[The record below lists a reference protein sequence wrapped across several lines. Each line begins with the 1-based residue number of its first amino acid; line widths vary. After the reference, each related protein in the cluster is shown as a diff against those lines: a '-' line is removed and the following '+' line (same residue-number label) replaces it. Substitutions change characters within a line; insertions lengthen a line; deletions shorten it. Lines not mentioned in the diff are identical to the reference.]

1 MANITGSASE
11 KVFQIQRWLGLNE
24 NPDGDTKLKMGE
36 GAVMRNFRV
45 TRDGNL
51 QKRPGT
57 RHVLTI
63 VDDEEVEAV
72 WTGFVAGKERVM
84 AICNNELWSL
94 WNETE
99 TEGEYGWSA
108 VDIGPL
114 GTTNRPHM
122 FGFADKLYILTGS
135 KYMSWEGDP
144 EGAPAEVDGYVP
156 VVAVAVPPA
165 GGGELYEQVNK
176 LSTHR
181 KIHVSPDGTAVTFT
195 LPEEAK
201 TIEAV
206 KNLVDDSTIVGYT
219 LDTSGKTVTFDD
231 VNDLPEGP
239 STVEI
244 EYVVEDSYRSEVEGM
259 HFSETFNG
267 SQDTRVF
274 LYGDGSNVA
283 IYSDIDGNGQQSAEY
298 FPDQNVVRV
307 GEENTPITSLIRHYS
322 ALIAF
327 KSNSTYSIQYGNI
340 TLATG
345 DIIPAFYVTPINRSI
360 GCEAE
365 GQAQLVLNNAV
376 TLFGQDCYEWRNT
389 SRYGTVLTRDERQAK
404 RISDRVY
411 ATLHGFDTKSC
422 ITFDDNYHQEYY
434 VCSPDGNAL
443 VYGYAADAWY
453 VYTQFPMHRP
463 FSFHNELYYGST
475 DGRIVKVSTAYS
487 YDMPKEA
494 VAPATTPVAHPID
507 CYWESGSMAFGV
519 DYQRKNSAMLWIG
532 IKPDASASIDV
543 TVLTDKD
550 ATYVTKNVSYEM
562 FDFEHIDFE
571 NINFNTNDKPQM
583 RRLKIKAKKF
593 VFYKLVMKTDTN
605 NTSVTVTSADIRV
618 RFMGYHK

>member
-57 RHVLTI
+57 RHTLTV
-63 VDDEEVEAV
+63 VDDKEVEAV
-72 WTGFVAGKERVM
+72 WTGYVAGVERVM
-84 AICNNELWSL
+84 CICDGKLYSL
-94 WNETE
+94 WNLTDS
-99 TEGEYGWSA
+99 TWGWSA
-108 VDIGPL
+108 AQIGSV
-114 GTTNRPHM
+114 GTTDRPHM
-122 FGFADKLYILTGS
+122 FGFAEKLYILTGS
-135 KYMSWEGDP
+135 KYMSWDGTTL
-144 EGAPAEVDGYVP
+144 GEVVGYVP
-156 VVAVAVPPA
+156 LVAVAVTPA
-165 GGGELYEQVNK
+165 GGGETLEQINK
-176 LSTHR
+176 LSAGR
-181 KIHVSPDGTAVTFT
+181 RIWCSPDGTSTAFQ
-195 LPEEAK
+195 LPEKPIAS
-201 TIEAV
+201 IVAV
-206 KNLVDDSTIVGYT
+206 RSTADGSTITGYT
-219 LDTSGKTVTFDD
+219 ASTTNGTVTFDSA
-231 VNDLPEGP
+231 PAAGT
-239 STVEI
+239 STIEI
-244 EYVVEDSYRSEVEGM
+244 EYTVASDYANEVKAM
-259 HFSETFNG
+259 HFSELFNG
-267 SQDTRVF
+267 TQDTRVF
-274 LYGDGSNVA
+274 LYGDGSNKA
-283 IYSDIDGNGQQSAEY
+283 LYSDIDHDGQARADY
-298 FPDQNVVRV
+298 FPDQNIVRV

-345 DIIPAFYVTPINRSI
+345 DIIPAFYVSPINRSI

-434 VCSPDGNAL
+434 VCSPDGKAL

-453 VYTQFPMHRP
+453 YYTGFPMHRP
-463 FSFHNELYYGST
+463 FSFRNELYYGST
-475 DGRIVKVSTAYS
+475 DGCIVKVSTDYT
-487 YDMPKEA
+487 YDKPGSGNTVNA
-494 VAPATTPVAHPID
+494 ID
-507 CYWESGSMAFGV
+507 CYWESGSMSFGT

-532 IKPDASASIDV
+532 IKPEASASIWV
-543 TVLTDKD
+543 TALTDKE
-550 ATYVTKNVSYEM
+550 ATYATKDVTYEM
-562 FDFEHIDFE
+562 FDFEHINFE
-571 NINFNTNDKPQM
+571 HFTFSTNDKPQM
-583 RRLKIKAKKF
+583 KRLKIKPKKF
-593 VFYKLVMKTDTN
+593 VFYKLILKTDTHD
-605 NTSVTVTSADIRV
+605 TSVTVTSADIRV
-618 RFMGYHK
+618 RFMGYAK